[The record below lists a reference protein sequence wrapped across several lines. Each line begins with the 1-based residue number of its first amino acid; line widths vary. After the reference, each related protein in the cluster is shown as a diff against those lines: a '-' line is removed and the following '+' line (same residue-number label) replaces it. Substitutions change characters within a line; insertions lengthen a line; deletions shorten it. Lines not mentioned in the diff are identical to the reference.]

1 MKKIVNLLKTNQF
14 IYSLYNSILSFF
26 IKMIGIFL
34 KTDKHIILFNSFG
47 GKKYDDSPKA
57 IYEYMISNTKYDN
70 YKFYWVFDCPDK
82 FEIKNGTK
90 LKNNSLK
97 FFITALKA
105 KYWITNSGIER
116 GLKFK
121 KKNTIYINTW
131 HGTAIKHIG
140 KDENNLSVKTKT
152 SKVDYMFSQSEYDRK
167 TFMHVFDLE
176 EKNVVLS
183 GLPRNDEL
191 VDVSD
196 KNVKEIKK
204 KLNLPL
210 EKKVILYAPTFREYS
225 RDSNGCLLAPP
236 IDLKLWEERLGKDY
250 ILLFRAHYEVNKVLG
265 IKENSFI
272 KNYSDYPNL
281 NELLKISDVL
291 ISDYSSIMI
300 DYSILER
307 PIFNYIYDF
316 DEYKEK
322 RGMYFD
328 LRKKLPD
335 CCFEKEKDLLE
346 AIINMDIKK
355 EKNKAIKFK
364 HEFVQVCGESRKYID
379 KIIKEVN

>member
-1 MKKIVNLLKTNQF
+1 MKKIINLLKTNQF
-14 IYSLYNSILSFF
+14 FYNLYNFTISLL
-26 IKMIGIFL
+26 L
-34 KTDKHIILFNSFG
+34 KVFGLFVKIDENVILFNSFG
-47 GKKYDDSPKA
+47 GKKYDDSPKV
-57 IYEYMISNTKYDN
+57 IYEYMITNKKYDS
-70 YKFYWVFDCPDK
+70 YKFYWVFDEPNK
-82 FEIKNGTK
+82 FSIEKGIK

-97 FFITALKA
+97 FFVTALKA

-121 KKNTIYINTW
+121 KKNTVYINTW

-140 KDENNLSVKTKT
+140 KDENNLSVKTRT
-152 SKVDYMFSQSEYDRK
+152 SKVNYMYSQSEYDKK

-176 EKNVVLS
+176 SDNVVLS

-191 VDVSD
+191 VNVSKEEID
-196 KNVKEIKK
+196 KIKK

-210 EKKVILYAPTFREYS
+210 NKKIILYAPTFREYN

-236 IDLKLWEERLGKDY
+236 IDLKMWEEKLGDNY

-265 IKENSFI
+265 IKENDFI

-281 NELLKISDVL
+281 NELLKISDIL

-328 LRKKLPD
+328 LREKLPE
-335 CCFEKEKDLLE
+335 CCFEKEIDLLN
-346 AIINMDIKK
+346 AIENINYKI
-355 EKNKAIKFK
+355 ESNKVKKFK
-364 HEFVQVCGESRKYID
+364 QELVQVYGESRKYID
-379 KIIKEVN
+379 QIIKEEK